1 MKSAKFNKEVVL
13 TRIMNHEKINKKGF
27 AERMIRKSGKF
38 NKEDSFLKIV
48 AIYGILIVMAIISI
62 YPLLDIVKISLR
74 PASSLF
80 STDLSLI
87 PRHATLQNFYTAL
100 FVRPYGIW
108 LKNSLVVAFFST
120 VLSMF
125 ISVFAGYAFSR
136 FRFKGRNTGLLS
148 LLLTQIFPAPM
159 LLLPTYILLRYF
171 GLLNRYIGGIIP
183 YIALTVPFS
192 IWVLKGYFDTIPR
205 SFEESAY
212 IDGANVFQVL
222 YKIMLPL
229 AVPAVGVAILNTFMA
244 TWNEFVTANIVFTD
258 PELHTLPVAIFN
270 MTGALSADWG
280 IFSAA
285 CLVTAAPVI
294 ILYIAMSR
302 FLIGGLTLG
311 GVKE

>member
-1 MKSAKFNKEVVL
+1 MRSEKFNRNDSLAKIIFIYTVL
-13 TRIMNHEKINKKGF
+13 II
-27 AERMIRKSGKF
+27 
-38 NKEDSFLKIV
+38 
-48 AIYGILIVMAIISI
+48 MAIISV

-87 PRHATLQNFYTAL
+87 PKNATLKNFHTAL
-100 FVRPYGIW
+100 FVRPYFTW
-108 LKNSLVVAFFST
+108 LKNSLIVASLST
-120 VLSMF
+120 IASLAIAVL
-125 ISVFAGYAFSR
+125 AGYAFSR
-136 FRFKGRNTGLLS
+136 FRFKGRNIGLLS
-148 LLLTQIFPAPM
+148 FLLTQIFPAPM

-171 GLLNRYIGGIIP
+171 GLIDRYVGGIIP

-192 IWVLKGYFDTIPR
+192 VWVLKGYFDTIPS

-212 IDGANVFQVL
+212 IDGANFFQVL
-222 YKIMLPL
+222 WKIMLPL
-229 AVPAVGVAILNTFMA
+229 SIPALGVSLLNTFMA

-258 PELHTLPVAIFN
+258 TELHTLPVAIFN

-285 CLVTAAPVI
+285 CLVTALPVI
-294 ILYIAMSR
+294 ILYIAMSK
-302 FLIGGLTLG
+302 FLISGLTLG